1 VRAAAR
7 CEHADPVR
15 NSGADRPD
23 RPLTIRQVSV
33 LLAVPV
39 STLRTWEHRYSVPGI
54 VRTRGGHRRYPAE
67 AVDELRII
75 RDEIARGRRAGDAAT
90 TARLL
95 VDSDE
100 PGRDLVDR
108 FLDAARAM
116 DQGGIRSCLDDAA
129 ERLGLGGT
137 VDLVLVPAMR
147 RIGHWWEI
155 GSCDVGHEHI
165 ATEAARTWLA
175 RIVAFA
181 PEPRSGGCVLLA
193 CGPRDLHSLGLE
205 AFGMLLASDGHACR
219 VLGARTPV
227 PTLTVAAETL
237 DVAAVVVVSHMSGG
251 RQAAIAALSATAA
264 LGAPP
269 FYAGN
274 AFLTRPA
281 RRRVPGVY
289 LGESQRDALRLLEES
304 LARRPVDAS

>member
-1 VRAAAR
+1 MSVSTQS
-7 CEHADPVR
+7 P
-15 NSGADRPD
+15 PD
-23 RPLTIRQVSV
+23 RPLTIQQVSA

-39 STLRTWEHRYSVPGI
+39 STLRTWEHRYAVPGV
-54 VRTRGGHRRYPAE
+54 VRTRGGHRRYPTQ
-67 AVDELRII
+67 VIDELRII
-75 RDEIARGRRAGDAAT
+75 RDEIARGRRAGDAAS

-108 FLDAARAM
+108 FLGAARAL
-116 DQGGIRSCLDDAA
+116 DQRGIRSCLDDSAR
-129 ERLGLGGT
+129 RLGLGAT

-155 GSCDVGHEHI
+155 GTCDVGHEHL

-175 RIVAFA
+175 RSVAFA
-181 PEPRSGGCVLLA
+181 PEPRRDGCVLLA

-205 AFGMLLASDGHACR
+205 AFGMLLAADGRACR

-227 PTLTVAAETL
+227 PSLTIAAETP
-237 DVAAVVVVSHMSGG
+237 DVVAVVVVSHLSLG
-251 RQAAIAALSATAA
+251 RRAAVAALDAA
-264 LGAPP
+264 AGLGTPT
-269 FYAGN
+269 FFAGN
-274 AFLTRPA
+274 AFLSRPS

-289 LGESQRDALRLLEES
+289 LGESHRDAARLLEET
-304 LARRPVDAS
+304 LGRR

>member
-1 VRAAAR
+1 MPVAAPD
-7 CEHADPVR
+7 HT
-15 NSGADRPD
+15 D
-23 RPLTIRQVSV
+23 RPLTIQQVSA

-39 STLRTWEHRYSVPGI
+39 STLRTWEHRYSVPGV
-54 VRTRGGHRRYPAE
+54 VRTQGGHRRYPAQ
-67 AVDELRII
+67 VIDELRII

-100 PGRDLVDR
+100 PGRDLVER
-108 FLDAARAM
+108 FLEAARAM
-116 DQGGIRSCLDDAA
+116 DQGGVRSCLDDAA
-129 ERLGLGGT
+129 GRLGLGAT

-155 GSCDVGHEHI
+155 GSCDVGHEHL
-165 ATEAARTWLA
+165 ATEAARTWLS

-181 PEPRSGGCVLLA
+181 PEPRPGGCVLLA

-205 AFGMLLASDGHACR
+205 AFGMLLASDGRSCR

-227 PTLTVAAETL
+227 PTLTIAAETL
-237 DVAAVVVVSHMSGG
+237 DAAAVVVVSHLAVG
-251 RQAAIAALSATAA
+251 RRPAVAALSAMAA
-264 LGAPP
+264 QGRPS

-274 AFLTRPA
+274 AFLTRPS
-281 RRRVPGVY
+281 RRRVPGRY
-289 LGESQRDALRLLEES
+289 LGESHREAVHLLEEA
-304 LARRPVDAS
+304 LAERPLDEPG

>member
-1 VRAAAR
+1 M
-7 CEHADPVR
+7 
-15 NSGADRPD
+15 
-23 RPLTIRQVSV
+23 TIQQVSA

-39 STLRTWEHRYSVPGI
+39 STLRTWEHRYSVPGV
-54 VRTRGGHRRYPAE
+54 VRTRGGHRRYPAQ
-67 AVDELRII
+67 VIDELRII

-100 PGRDLVDR
+100 PGRDLVER
-108 FLDAARAM
+108 FLEAARAM
-116 DQGGIRSCLDDAA
+116 DQGGVRSCLDDAA
-129 ERLGLGGT
+129 DRLGLGAT

-155 GSCDVGHEHI
+155 GSCDVGHEHL
-165 ATEAARTWLA
+165 ATEAARTWLS

-181 PEPRSGGCVLLA
+181 PEPRPGGCVLLA

-205 AFGMLLASDGHACR
+205 AFGMLLVSEGRACR

-227 PTLTVAAETL
+227 PALTVAAETL
-237 DVAAVVVVSHMSGG
+237 DAAGVVVVSHLAVG
-251 RQAAIAALSATAA
+251 RRPAVAALSAMAA
-264 LGAPP
+264 QGRPP

-274 AFLTRPA
+274 AFLTRPS
-281 RRRVPGVY
+281 RRRVPGRY
-289 LGESQRDALRLLEES
+289 LGESHREAVHLLEET
-304 LARRPVDAS
+304 LAGRALDEPG

>member
-1 VRAAAR
+1 MPVAAAT
-7 CEHADPVR
+7 H
-15 NSGADRPD
+15 DRPD
-23 RPLTIRQVSV
+23 RQLTIQQVSA
-33 LLAVPV
+33 LLAVPI
-39 STLRTWEHRYSVPGI
+39 STLRTWEYRYAVPGI
-54 VRTRGGHRRYPAE
+54 VRTRGGHRRYPAR
-67 AVDELRII
+67 AIDELRII

-95 VDSDE
+95 VESAE
-100 PGRDLVDR
+100 PGRELVNR
-108 FLDAARAM
+108 FLDAAHAM

-129 ERLGLGGT
+129 RQLGLGAT

-155 GSCDVGHEHI
+155 GTCDVGHEHL

-175 RIVAFA
+175 RLVAFA
-181 PEPRSGGCVLLA
+181 PEPRPGGGVLLA

-205 AFGMLLASDGHACR
+205 AFGMLLASNGRACR

-227 PTLTVAAETL
+227 PALTSAVHTLEP
-237 DVAAVVVVSHMSGG
+237 AAVVVVSHLASA
-251 RQAAIAALSATAA
+251 RRPAVDALAAVAA
-264 LGAPP
+264 LGTPV

-281 RRRVPGVY
+281 RRRVPGCY
-289 LGESQRDALRLLEES
+289 LGESHREAAGILEEF
-304 LARRPVDAS
+304 LVRRSVDEPG

>member
-1 VRAAAR
+1 VAAR
-7 CEHADPVR
+7 GGTLAPVR
-15 NSGADRPD
+15 DSGVGRPD
-23 RPLTIRQVSV
+23 RPLTIRQVSA

-39 STLRTWEHRYSVPGI
+39 STLRTWEQRYSVPGI

-67 AVDELRII
+67 AIDELRII
-75 RDEIARGRRAGDAAT
+75 RDEIARGRRAGQAAT

-95 VDSDE
+95 VDPDE

-116 DQGGIRSCLDDAA
+116 DQGGVRSCLDDAA
-129 ERLGLGGT
+129 ARLGRGAT

-155 GSCDVGHEHI
+155 GTCDVGHEHL
-165 ATEAARTWLA
+165 ATEAARAWLA
-175 RIVAFA
+175 RMVAFA
-181 PEPRSGGCVLLA
+181 PEPRPGRCVLLA

-205 AFGMLLASDGHACR
+205 AFGMLLTSDGQNCR

-227 PTLTVAAETL
+227 PALTLAAEAL
-237 DVAAVVVVSHMSGG
+237 DAAAVVVVSHMSVG
-251 RQAAIAALSATAA
+251 RQAAIAALAAVAA
-264 LGAPP
+264 LDTPT

-281 RRRVPGVY
+281 RRRAPGVY
-289 LGESQRDALRLLEES
+289 LGESHRDAVRLLEGC
-304 LARRPVDAS
+304 LARRPVHAPGR

>member
-1 VRAAAR
+1 VSVSTQS
-7 CEHADPVR
+7 P
-15 NSGADRPD
+15 PD
-23 RPLTIRQVSV
+23 RPLTIQQVSA

-39 STLRTWEHRYSVPGI
+39 STLRTWEHRYAVPGV
-54 VRTRGGHRRYPAE
+54 VRTRGGHRRYPTQ
-67 AVDELRII
+67 VIDELRII
-75 RDEIARGRRAGDAAT
+75 RDEIARGRRAGDAAS

-108 FLDAARAM
+108 FLGAARAL
-116 DQGGIRSCLDDAA
+116 DQRGIRSCLDDSAR
-129 ERLGLGGT
+129 RLGLGAT

-155 GSCDVGHEHI
+155 GTCDVGHEHL

-175 RIVAFA
+175 RSVAFA
-181 PEPRSGGCVLLA
+181 PEPRRDGCVLLA

-205 AFGMLLASDGHACR
+205 AFGMLLAADGRACR

-227 PTLTVAAETL
+227 PSLTIAAETP
-237 DVAAVVVVSHMSGG
+237 DVVAVVVVSHLSLG
-251 RQAAIAALSATAA
+251 RRAAVAALDAA
-264 LGAPP
+264 AGLGTPT
-269 FYAGN
+269 FFAGN
-274 AFLTRPA
+274 AFLSRPS

-289 LGESQRDALRLLEES
+289 LGESHRDAARLLEET
-304 LARRPVDAS
+304 LGRR